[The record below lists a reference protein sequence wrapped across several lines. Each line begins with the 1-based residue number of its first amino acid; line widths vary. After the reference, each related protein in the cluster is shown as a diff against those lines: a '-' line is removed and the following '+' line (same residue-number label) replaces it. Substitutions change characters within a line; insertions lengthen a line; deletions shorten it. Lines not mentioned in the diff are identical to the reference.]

1 MEAVAKRTLTFNAA
15 EQFGRTPGPRLRE
28 HGEFSGQE
36 FREEHL
42 RPLLEQARSNGVK
55 LIVDLDGAAGYATSF
70 LEEAFGGLAREFGSQ
85 AVSNTLEL
93 KSNDEPY
100 LVDEI
105 LTYIRNANK

>member
-1 MEAVAKRTLTFNAA
+1 M
-15 EQFGRTPGPRLRE
+15 
-28 HGEFSGQE
+28 
-36 FREEHL
+36 
-42 RPLLEQARSNGVK
+42 K